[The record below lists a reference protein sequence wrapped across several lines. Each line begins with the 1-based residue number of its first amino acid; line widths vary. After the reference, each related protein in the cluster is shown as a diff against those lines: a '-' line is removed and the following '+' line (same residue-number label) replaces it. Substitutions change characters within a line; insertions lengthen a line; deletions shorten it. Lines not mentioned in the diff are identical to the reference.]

1 MSDGS
6 LSVRMRANTSVSIY
20 LGTWFVVPQPRMHPH
35 RALLIVSAAWSLCC
49 SRYADGQDE
58 SAETMNDTDRPTIPS
73 HIVVTSWNDMPFSGI
88 VEENG
93 KWVGRGYAFYIFDLV
108 SAKLN
113 FTYSIV
119 PPNEHVLGDENNGVL
134 GLLYEKKVDMA
145 VAFLPVLPEIGR
157 FCEFS
162 IYLDETRLTALMK
175 RPKES
180 ASGSGLLAPFERTV
194 WFLVL
199 ASLIFMG
206 PIIYLFAIIRAK
218 LWHDPKP
225 EGFGLSS
232 CSWFAYSSLL
242 KQGTNIVARTDSTR
256 MLFATWWIFI
266 LILTSFYTAN
276 LTAFLT
282 KPQFTLSI
290 SSLQDIVQKG
300 YSWVTYKGRLVDFL
314 LSQEHVNDLS
324 LLNISRSQG
333 KGEFKFYEPS
343 KAILNSVSTKKL
355 FLAEA
360 HYLQTLIFEDY
371 VSKTRNQTDHSLRC
385 TYVIMPGSI
394 MDTNRAFGFSNGS
407 TARKPLNEML
417 IRLVESG
424 IVQQT
429 QQEDLPLAEI
439 CPVDLRSTERQLRNT
454 DLLLTY
460 KVVIAGYTIAAIF
473 FLIEIIYACLAGW
486 VKRRKQQNLRNSR
499 STTARVTNTFVKPL
513 PSPKQVHFLNE
524 IPQANH
530 GNSQHV
536 LMQGKQ
542 QVINGRNY
550 YVVVDR
556 GGDRRLIPIRTPSAF
571 LFQYAV

>member
-1 MSDGS
+1 M
-6 LSVRMRANTSVSIY
+6 
-20 LGTWFVVPQPRMHPH
+20 
-35 RALLIVSAAWSLCC
+35 
-49 SRYADGQDE
+49 
-58 SAETMNDTDRPTIPS
+58 
-73 HIVVTSWNDMPFSGI
+73 DMPFSGI

-145 VAFLPVLPEIGR
+145 VAFLPVLPEMGR

-162 IYLDETRLTALMK
+162 IYLDETRLTAVMK

-199 ASLIFMG
+199 ASLTFMG
-206 PIIYLFAIIRAK
+206 PIIYLFASIRAK
-218 LWHDPKP
+218 LWHDPKS
-225 EGFGLSS
+225 EGFGVSS
-232 CSWFAYSSLL
+232 CVWFAYSSLL
-242 KQGTNIVARTDSTR
+242 KQGTNIVAKTDSTR

-300 YSWVTYKGRLVDFL
+300 YSWVTYKGRTVDFL

-324 LLNISRSQG
+324 LLNVSRWQG

-343 KAILNSVSTKKL
+343 KAILKSVGTKKL

-371 VSKTRNQTDHSLRC
+371 VSKTRNRTDHNLRC

-394 MDTNRAFGFSNGS
+394 LDTNRAFGFSRGS
-407 TARKPLNEML
+407 IIRKPLNQML

-473 FLIEIIYACLAGW
+473 FLIEIIYSFLAGW
-486 VKRRKQQNLRNSR
+486 VKRKKRQNLRTSR
-499 STTARVTNTFVKPL
+499 LTAARAANPMVKHL
-513 PSPKQVHFLNE
+513 PPPKQVHFLNE
-524 IPQANH
+524 IPQANY

-536 LMQGKQ
+536 LTQGEQ
-542 QVINGRNY
+542 QLINGRNY

-556 GGDRRLIPIRTPSAF
+556 GGDRKLIPIRTPSAF
-571 LFQYAV
+571 LFQYSV